1 MGQGALRVQA
11 KTPEK
16 PAVKR
21 IHQQGVTGSN
31 LADPWFDGTS
41 KNPADHFIDLDTD
54 AMESAPDVRSY
65 FWFVGHHVR
74 SDSEVPQ
81 DLETRVAFDAE
92 LVRAGREW
100 LRNFK
105 DQGLG

>member
-1 MGQGALRVQA
+1 MSQSALQEHN
-11 KTPEK
+11 KTLER

-31 LADPWFDGTS
+31 LAHPLFDGKS
-41 KNPADHFIDLDTD
+41 KNSADHFIDLDTD
-54 AMESAPDVRSY
+54 SMESAPDVRSY

-74 SDSEVPQ
+74 SEPEVPH
-81 DLETRVAFDAE
+81 DLETRVVFDAE

-100 LRNFK
+100 LRDFR